1 MTSLHL
7 LMRFLVRLTAPS
19 VRAADGIVHNRE
31 RRRTIHRYR
40 HVDRVALVAEEDQK
54 QRVPD
59 QALAA

>member
-7 LMRFLVRLTAPS
+7 LMRFLLRLTAPP

-40 HVDRVALVAEEDQK
+40 RVDRVVVLAEEDQK
-54 QRVPD
+54 RPVPD
-59 QALAA
+59 RAVAA